1 MLKFL
6 IALLLSATA
15 IALGSPRSAIAQEF
29 GLGPAVTRPDA
40 MLTLRGEI
48 TPPQA
53 VNGTDETGRPVFAPA
68 ARGAFFLAV
77 DVRAARGN
85 KNGFGLNEFVPY
97 LTVSYALKPK
107 AGGEPVQGQLH
118 QLVTRRGLRYGN
130 NVPAPAPGPYT
141 LTLTIEPPIKA
152 GFGRHTDTETG
163 AGRWWQPFQVEWIV
177 DAPRV
182 AKP

>member
-1 MLKFL
+1 MPRFL
-6 IALLLSATA
+6 IALLLSAAA
-15 IALGSPRSAIAQEF
+15 IALGSSRSAIAQEI
-29 GLGPAVTRPDA
+29 GLGPPVTRPDA
-40 MLTLRGEI
+40 MLTLRGELAL
-48 TPPQA
+48 PQA
-53 VNGTDETGRPVFAPA
+53 VDGTDETGRPVFVPA
-68 ARGAFFLAV
+68 ARGAFFLVV

-85 KNGFGLNEFVPY
+85 KNGFGLDEFVPY

-118 QLVTRRGLRYGN
+118 QFVTRRGLRYGN

-141 LTLTIEPPIKA
+141 LTLTIEPPIKV

-163 AGRWWQPFQVEWIV
+163 VARWWQPFQVEWIA
-177 DAPRV
+177 DATRV